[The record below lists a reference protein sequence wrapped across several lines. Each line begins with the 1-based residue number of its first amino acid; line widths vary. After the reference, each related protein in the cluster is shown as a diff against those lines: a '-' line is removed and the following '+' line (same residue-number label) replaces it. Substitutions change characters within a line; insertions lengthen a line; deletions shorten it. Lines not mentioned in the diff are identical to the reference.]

1 MFDYET
7 SLAGIEKKIRE
18 LIAENERLRT
28 EVKELNVG
36 REALRQHIK
45 DNNEVINQL
54 KEENK
59 VLKLRN
65 SLTEKGDT
73 TEIKL
78 KINQLIRTIDKSLA
92 LLNKIE

>member
-45 DNNEVINQL
+45 DNNEVIKRL
-54 KEENK
+54 
-59 VLKLRN
+59 
-65 SLTEKGDT
+65 
-73 TEIKL
+73 
-78 KINQLIRTIDKSLA
+78 
-92 LLNKIE
+92 